1 MKKNILFI
9 AAALFLFLGNQSVT
23 AQAKMK
29 KEVQSISI
37 EKPEVKAKEMTTSL
51 IRPLGLNE
59 KQQEQ
64 VYTLFAKTEGKMNRA
79 STVTDAKGQEAK
91 QAKQAKMDKYVM
103 SKMKE
108 ILNEEQFKKYLELAK
123 DL

>member
-9 AAALFLFLGNQSVT
+9 AAALFLFLGNQSLT

-29 KEVQSISI
+29 KDTKSAMVQKSDVS
-37 EKPEVKAKEMTTSL
+37 AKEKTMNL
-51 IRPLGLNE
+51 IRPLSLTE
-59 KQQEQ
+59 QQQEQ
-64 VYTLFAKTEGKMNRA
+64 VYSLLAKTEEKMSRA
-79 STVTDAKGQEAK
+79 SKESNAQDLEAK
-91 QAKQAKMDKYVM
+91 QAKMEKYVM

-108 ILNEEQFKKYLELAK
+108 ILNEEQYKKYLDLAK